1 MEILELPEFSRFHL
15 IINDKVEIIQIS
27 LSKQFLSSFC
37 IFIVPILQTK
47 LVQLIYYLLDPPIV
61 AN

>member
-47 LVQLIYYLLDPPIV
+47 LVQLIHYLLDPPIV

>member
-27 LSKQFLSSFC
+27 LSKQFLSFFC
-37 IFIVPILQTK
+37 IYIVPILQTK